1 VKSSLRLI
9 RIAGIDIGVHYS
21 WIFIFLLLSW
31 GLARAFFPGTF
42 PGWDTATYW
51 VAGVSAALLL
61 FVSVLLHELAHSLV
75 AKARGIGVQSITL
88 FLLGGVSNLED
99 EPERP
104 IVEFAVAI
112 VGPLTSLAVAG
123 ICWGLL
129 GLVADQQG
137 PLAAI
142 LAYLALV
149 NFILAAF
156 NLLPGFPLDGGR
168 VLRSILW
175 RKTGN
180 LVKATNIAANVG
192 RFMGWGLI
200 AFGLIR
206 IFAGLLDGIWFAF
219 IGWFLST
226 AAEASRRELTA
237 REQLSGVK
245 VKDIMATNP
254 TTISPDTSVAD
265 LVSSVFRRQLGRA
278 VPVCEDDRVVGVVSV
293 TDVKELPRERWEQT
307 PVSEIM
313 TREPLHMVSPEDDL
327 NTALRLITKGDVNQ
341 VLVMD
346 EKRCAG
352 LINRADILNYLQLT
366 QELGLK

>member
-1 VKSSLRLI
+1 MKSSLRLV

-21 WIFIFLLLSW
+21 WILIFLLLSW
-31 GLARAFFPGTF
+31 GLAQAFFPGIY
-42 PGWDTATYW
+42 PEWDTATYW
-51 VAGVSAALLL
+51 ITGVASALLL

-104 IVEFAVAI
+104 IVEFTVAI

-129 GLVADQQG
+129 RLVENQQG

-142 LAYLALV
+142 LGYLALV
-149 NFILAAF
+149 NLILAAF

-175 RKTGN
+175 QRTGS
-180 LVKATNIAANVG
+180 LVTATNIAANIG

-200 AFGLIR
+200 AFGLLR
-206 IFAGLLDGIWFAF
+206 IFSGYLDGIWLAF

-226 AAEASRRELTA
+226 SADASRRDLTA
-237 REQLSGVK
+237 REQLRGVR
-245 VKDIMATNP
+245 VKDIMATDP

-278 VPVCEDDRVVGVVSV
+278 VPVCKDDRIVGVVSV
-293 TDVKELPRERWEQT
+293 IDVKELPREKWDQT

-313 TREPLHMVSPEDDL
+313 TREPLHVVSPEDDL

-346 EKRCAG
+346 GGRCAG
-352 LINRADILNYLQLT
+352 LINRADILNHLQLT

>member
-1 VKSSLRLI
+1 MKSSLRLM
-9 RIAGIDIGVHYS
+9 RIAGIDIGIHYS
-21 WIFIFLLLSW
+21 WILIFLLLSW
-31 GLARAFFPGTF
+31 GLAQAFFPELY
-42 PGWDTATYW
+42 PEWDTSTYW
-51 VAGVSAALLL
+51 ITGVASALLL

-75 AKARGIGVQSITL
+75 ARARGIGVQSITL

-129 GLVADQQG
+129 NLLENQQS
-137 PLAAI
+137 PIAAT

-149 NFILAAF
+149 NTVLAAF

-175 RKTGN
+175 QKTGS
-180 LVKATNIAANVG
+180 LVKATSIAANIG
-192 RFMGWGLI
+192 RVMGWGLI
-200 AFGLIR
+200 AFGLIA
-206 IFAGLLDGIWFAF
+206 IFGGNLGGIWLAF

-226 AAEASRRELTA
+226 SADASRRAVTV
-237 REQLSGVK
+237 REHLSKIRVR
-245 VKDIMATNP
+245 DIMA
-254 TTISPDTSVAD
+254 ISPTVVGPDTTVAE
-265 LVSSVFRRQLGRA
+265 LVTRVLRGELNRA
-278 VPVCEDDRVVGVVSV
+278 VPICKDDRVMGVVSV
-293 TDVKELPRERWEQT
+293 TDVKELPREKWEDT

-313 TREPLHMVSPEDDL
+313 TREPLHRVSPEDDL
-327 NTALRLITKGDVNQ
+327 DTAFRLITKQDVNQ

-346 EKRCAG
+346 DNKCAG
-352 LINRADILNYLQLT
+352 VINRADILNHLQLSE
-366 QELGLK
+366 ELGLR